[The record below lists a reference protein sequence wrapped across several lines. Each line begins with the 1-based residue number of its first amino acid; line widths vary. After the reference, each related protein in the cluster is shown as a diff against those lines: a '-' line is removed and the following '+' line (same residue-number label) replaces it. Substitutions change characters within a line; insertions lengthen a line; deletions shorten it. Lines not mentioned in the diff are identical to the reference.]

1 MKGWVAHGVCT
12 DAAWPINL
20 LGKQHFDA
28 TRATEARQTPGGADY
43 RVMHREVR
51 DMHAALNEVGILYAT
66 LMVHAGWNTPGPMKR
81 TVRYVDSGLTRERE
95 FPVITRQ
102 GRADGEHAVATVG

>member
-12 DAAWPINL
+12 DAIWPINL

-28 TRATEARQTPGGADY
+28 PRAAEARQTPGGAFY

-51 DMHAALNEVGILYAT
+51 DMHAALAEVGILYAS
-66 LMVHAGWNTPGPMKR
+66 LMVHAGWMIRRGSPWSPPGR
-81 TVRYVDSGLTRERE
+81 TR
-95 FPVITRQ
+95 
-102 GRADGEHAVATVG
+102 RAAIGSACR